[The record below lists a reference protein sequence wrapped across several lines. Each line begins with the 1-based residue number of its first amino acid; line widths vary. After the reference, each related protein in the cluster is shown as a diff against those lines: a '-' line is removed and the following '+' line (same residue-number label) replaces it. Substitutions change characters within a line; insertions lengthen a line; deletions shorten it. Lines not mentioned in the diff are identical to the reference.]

1 MRFLRRLILIAA
13 LAAGAAYVKQL
24 LEEQQDEGL
33 PTPAPGSDSVPSA
46 SSSASGSTEN
56 GSQGNGAGEAGEA
69 TKAELYE
76 QAQRL
81 GIEGRSK
88 MSKAEL
94 ERAVRAAS

>member
-1 MRFLRRLILIAA
+1 MRFLRRLVLLAA

-24 LEEQQDEGL
+24 FDEQQA
-33 PTPAPGSDSVPSA
+33 PAQTEQPSQG
-46 SSSASGSTEN
+46 SSANGSPANGSGS
-56 GSQGNGAGEAGEA
+56 A

-88 MSKAEL
+88 MTKSEL
-94 ERAVRAAS
+94 ERAIRAAG